1 MFQFARG
8 HILEVNTIDGK
19 DFAKVAVSGLT
30 DPIDSVLIVY
40 PNNTSSKPLLVD
52 RSIDTNQILLEISIN
67 GQVYGHPYNIP
78 LQDSSLKAGE
88 YKIGNS
94 QGTNS
99 ALFKADGSI
108 IISNNIASVTLQANG
123 NIELDA
129 GSGKITIDNT
139 VETLQGLITQLISTL
154 QSLQVTDPISGSLP
168 ITAATSASLTALQTD
183 FDNLLE

>member
-8 HILEVNTIDGK
+8 HILEINTIDGV
-19 DFAKVAVSGLT
+19 DFAKVTVAGNVT
-30 DPIDSVLIVY
+30 IDNVLVVY
-40 PNNTSSKPLLVD
+40 PHNTSSKSLLVD
-52 RSIDTNQILLEISIN
+52 RSIDNNQILLLRGID

-94 QGTNS
+94 QGTNNI
-99 ALFKADGSI
+99 LFKADGSI
-108 IISNNIASVTLQANG
+108 VISNNITSVTLQANG

-129 GSGKITIDNT
+129 GSGKIAIDNT

-154 QSLQVTDPISGSLP
+154 QSLQVTGPLS